1 MTESDGHDFRTDMT
15 PGAVRVELDGSV
27 GIITIDRPER
37 RNAIS
42 IGVMDELDAALES
55 LASSAHVVVI
65 TGGGDRVFVSGG
77 DLKELAEVRSLEG
90 ASAMALK
97 MRRVCDK
104 IADFPVPVIAALN
117 GSALGGGAELAV
129 ACDMRIAADDVQF
142 GFIQARLGIMPAWGG
157 AERLVALVGS
167 ARAFYLMLSARVLGA
182 EELFAWGLAEEVI
195 ARESFERRWREL
207 AQLIAGVAPGARLG
221 IKQLGRRSEAPLRPG
236 TEDLAVSMFAKSW
249 VSDDHW
255 AAAKAMDDLRRDRR
269 G

>member
-1 MTESDGHDFRTDMT
+1 MTQD
-15 PGAVRVELDGSV
+15 AVRVEHEGPV

-42 IGVMDELDAALES
+42 IGVMDELDGALDA
-55 LASSAHVVVI
+55 LAPSAEVVVI

-77 DLKELAEVRSLEG
+77 DLKELALVRDIAD
-90 ASAMALK
+90 ASAMSLK

-142 GFIQARLGIMPAWGG
+142 GFIQSKLGIMPAWGG

-167 ARAFYLMLSARVLGA
+167 GRALYLMLSARVLLS
-182 EELFAWGLAEEVI
+182 EELFSWGLAEEVVDR
-195 ARESFERRWREL
+195 ASFEHRWREL
-207 AQLIAGVAPGARLG
+207 AHMIAGIAPSARMG
-221 IKQLGRRSEAPLRPG
+221 IKALGRRSAASLRP
-236 TEDLAVSMFAKSW
+236 ELEELAVSLFAKSW

-255 AAAKAMDDLRRDRR
+255 AAAKAMDDLRRERKR
-269 G
+269 